1 MKLLGTVVILGVFSI
16 FVNGESQSS
25 KLKNLDLS
33 LEEDA
38 SNEVL
43 TRVKRQDDGDD
54 GNFLKSYFAL
64 PLYPGSSMPIVITQC
79 SLNQCD
85 EFIMVT

>member
-54 GNFLKSYFAL
+54 GNF
-64 PLYPGSSMPIVITQC
+64 
-79 SLNQCD
+79 
-85 EFIMVT
+85 